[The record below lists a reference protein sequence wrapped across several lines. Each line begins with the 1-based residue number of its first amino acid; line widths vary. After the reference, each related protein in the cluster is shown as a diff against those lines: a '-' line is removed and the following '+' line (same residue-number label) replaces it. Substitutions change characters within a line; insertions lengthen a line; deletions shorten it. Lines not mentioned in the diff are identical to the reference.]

1 MSGAATAA
9 AVAAPAATTLVI
21 PLVLPAEPWLPR
33 EGAHWWG
40 LKSVGTVDVP
50 QEAFMAVLRLDKE

>member
-40 LKSVGTVDVP
+40 LKSVGTVGITP
-50 QEAFMAVLRLDKE
+50 F